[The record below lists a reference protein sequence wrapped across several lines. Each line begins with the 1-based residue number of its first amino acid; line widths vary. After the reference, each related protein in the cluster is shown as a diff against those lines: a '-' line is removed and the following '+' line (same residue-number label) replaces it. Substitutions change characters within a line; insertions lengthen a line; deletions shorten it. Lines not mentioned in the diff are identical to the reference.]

1 MTNENSRSCIDGKDR
16 EYFFIQEKIGGIG
29 DMHLNIRVA
38 TLRRLEV
45 LNIQNGRRLGLLYAC
60 EIDPESGLILN
71 LTVRSGEGL
80 FSAGARRDCC
90 IPWDRVV
97 RIGQDAVLVDCEAGG
112 EEPEREP
119 CIRL

>member
-1 MTNENSRSCIDGKDR
+1 MMG
-16 EYFFIQEKIGGIG
+16 
-29 DMHLNIRVA
+29 MHLNIRVA

-45 LNIQNGRRLGLLYAC
+45 LNIQNGRRLGILYAC
-60 EIDPESGLILN
+60 EIDTESGCILN
-71 LTVRSGEGL
+71 LTVRTGEGL
-80 FSAGARRDCC
+80 FSAGTRRDRC
-90 IPWDRVV
+90 IPRSQVV